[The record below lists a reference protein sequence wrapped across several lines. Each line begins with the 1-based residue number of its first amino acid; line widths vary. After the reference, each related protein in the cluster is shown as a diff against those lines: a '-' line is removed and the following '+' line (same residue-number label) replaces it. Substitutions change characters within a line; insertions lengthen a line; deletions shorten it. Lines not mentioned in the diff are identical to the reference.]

1 MFHQNH
7 CNMITMKLP
16 PIQVGI
22 SEYIKAMQETSQS
35 KNQTEKEKVR
45 KRMLE
50 LYTEYREY
58 YHQKYLPLFGYG
70 NEIFDRVVGKKR
82 KGSRTQVVQT
92 LDKNHPFFELI

>member
-1 MFHQNH
+1 
-7 CNMITMKLP
+7 
-16 PIQVGI
+16 
-22 SEYIKAMQETSQS
+22 
-35 KNQTEKEKVR
+35 
-45 KRMLE
+45 MLE

-82 KGSRTQVVQT
+82 KGSRLQVVQT

>member
-1 MFHQNH
+1 MNEL
-7 CNMITMKLP
+7 NKITL
-16 PIQVGI
+16 
-22 SEYIKAMQETSQS
+22 
-35 KNQTEKEKVR
+35 QTEKEKVSE
-45 KRMLE
+45 RMLE

>member
-1 MFHQNH
+1 
-7 CNMITMKLP
+7 MITMKRP
-16 PIQVGI
+16 PIKVGV
-22 SEYIKAMQETSQS
+22 SEYIKVMDETIQS

-82 KGSRTQVVQT
+82 KGSRLQVVQT